1 MPPAVKRPVRTKR
14 KSLDTTIVVPAIEI
28 VQGRGRKVF
37 AFPVDGKLLP
47 RFASVTRIART
58 ESEGVTG
65 YQRPEVL
72 SHISQIRKYLESD
85 DPMLPNAIVV
95 AFDRS
100 VSFKPVS
107 LTASAEHGRL
117 GALHIPLPPEGGAT
131 PGLIVDGQQRS
142 AALREAQVKRFPVFV
157 VGFIAED
164 EAEQREQF
172 LLVNS
177 TKPLPK
183 GLLYELLPSI
193 DAPLPEALARR
204 RFPAALL
211 ERLNHDANSPFYG
224 LISTPTAPKG
234 VVKDNSVLRMLENSL
249 TDGALFRYRRA
260 HSDGGDIETML
271 RILKTFWH
279 AVSET
284 FAAAW
289 GLPPKKSRLMHGAG
303 IISLGF
309 VMDAITDRHR
319 TVSVPTGNQFRKDL
333 ALIADD
339 CRWTDGYWDFGA
351 GNHVKWCELQN
362 TSRHIQLVTDYVLAR
377 YRTALLDARRR

>member
-1 MPPAVKRPVRTKR
+1 MPTAAKLSGRANR
-14 KSLDTTIVVPAIEI
+14 KSEEKALVVPAIEI
-28 VQGRGRKVF
+28 TQGRRRKVF

-100 VSFKPVS
+100 VRFKPLS
-107 LTASAEHGRL
+107 NASSAQHGRL
-117 GALHIPLPPEGGAT
+117 GALHIPLPGEGRAA
-131 PGLIVDGQQRS
+131 PGLIVDGQQRT
-142 AALREAQVKRFPVFV
+142 AALREAALKRFPVFV

-193 DAPLPEALARR
+193 DAPLPDALARR
-204 RFPAALL
+204 RFPALLL
-211 ERLNHDANSPFYG
+211 ERLNHETDSPFRG
-224 LISTPTAPKG
+224 LISTPTAPQG

-249 TDGALFRYRRA
+249 TDGALFRFRTNS
-260 HSDGGDIETML
+260 SDGADVDAML
-271 RILKTFWH
+271 NLLKHYWH
-279 AVSET
+279 AVSQV
-284 FAAAW
+284 FSNAW
-289 GLPPKKSRLMHGAG
+289 GLPPKRSRLMHGAG
-303 IISLGF
+303 IVALGF
-309 VMDAITDRHR
+309 LMDAIADHHR
-319 TVSVPTGNQFRKDL
+319 RTPVPSVRQFASGVSS
-333 ALIADD
+333 IAEH
-339 CRWTDGYWDFGA
+339 CRWTDGFWDFGR
-351 GNHVKWCELQN
+351 GNHVKWCDLQN
-362 TSRHIQLVTDYVLAR
+362 TTRHIQLLTDHLLSF
-377 YRTALLDARRR
+377 YRSCNR

>member
-1 MPPAVKRPVRTKR
+1 MSSAVKRSPRTKR
-14 KSLDTTIVVPAIEI
+14 KPVDSSLVVPAIEI

-47 RFASVTRIART
+47 KFASVTRIART
-58 ESEGVTG
+58 DAEGVTG

-72 SHISQIRKYLESD
+72 SHISQIRKYLESA

-100 VSFKPVS
+100 VRFKPV
-107 LTASAEHGRL
+107 TASVSAQHGRL
-117 GALHIPLPPEGGAT
+117 GSLHIPLPLEGQAT

-142 AALREAQVKRFPVFV
+142 AALRDAELKRFPVFV

-164 EAEQREQF
+164 ETEQREQF

-211 ERLNHDANSPFYG
+211 ERLNHDADSPFRG
-224 LISTPTAPKG
+224 MISTPTAPRG
-234 VVKDNSVLRMLENSL
+234 VVKDNSVLRMIENSL
-249 TDGALFRYRRA
+249 TDGALFRFRHA
-260 HSDGGDIETML
+260 NGDGGDISGML
-271 RILKTFWH
+271 TVLKNYWTC
-279 AVSET
+279 VSDL
-284 FAAAW
+284 FPQAW
-289 GLPPKKSRLMHGAG
+289 GKPPKKSRLMHGAG
-303 IISLGF
+303 IVSMGF
-309 VMDAITDRHR
+309 LMDAIADHNRR
-319 TVSVPTGNQFRKDL
+319 ARIPTKSQF
-333 ALIADD
+333 AAGVAAIASH
-339 CRWTDGYWDFGA
+339 CRWTDGFWRFGPE
-351 GNHVKWCELQN
+351 HDVKWCDLQN
-362 TSRHIQLVTDYVLAR
+362 TSTHIQLLTDHLLAR
-377 YRTALLDARRR
+377 YRKACAH

>member
-107 LTASAEHGRL
+107 SAVSAQHGRL
-117 GALHIPLPPEGGAT
+117 GALHIPLVPEGEAT

-142 AALREAQVKRFPVFV
+142 AALREAEVKRFPVFV

-204 RFPAALL
+204 RFPATLL
-211 ERLNHDANSPFYG
+211 ERLNHDTDSPLRG
-224 LISTPTAPKG
+224 MISTPTAPKG
-234 VVKDNSVLRMLENSL
+234 LVKDNSILRMLENSL
-249 TDGALFRYRRA
+249 TDGALFRFRTGCGE
-260 HSDGGDIETML
+260 GGDVESML
-271 RILKTFWH
+271 GILKNYWK
-279 AVSET
+279 AVREA
-284 FAAAW
+284 FPNAW
-289 GLPPKKSRLMHGAG
+289 GVPPKRSRLMHGAG
-303 IISLGF
+303 IVSLGF
-309 VMDAITDRHR
+309 LMDAIADHHR
-319 TVSVPTGNQFRKDL
+319 RSSVPTVRQFVSGLSR
-333 ALIADD
+333 IADD
-339 CRWTDGYWDFGA
+339 CRWTDGFWDFGA
-351 GNHVKWCELQN
+351 GRHIKWNDLQN
-362 TSRHIQLVTDYVLAR
+362 TSAHIQMLTDYLLSS
-377 YRTALLDARRR
+377 YRKG

>member
-1 MPPAVKRPVRTKR
+1 MSSAVKRSPRVKR
-14 KSLDTTIVVPAIEI
+14 KSVDTGLVVPAIEI

-58 ESEGVTG
+58 DSEGVTG

-100 VSFKPVS
+100 VRFKPVS
-107 LTASAEHGRL
+107 AAVSAQHGRL
-117 GALHIPLPPEGGAT
+117 GALHIPLPLEGQAT

-142 AALREAQVKRFPVFV
+142 AALREAELKRFPVFV

-193 DAPLPEALARR
+193 DAPLPETLARR
-204 RFPAALL
+204 RFPAAVL
-211 ERLNHDANSPFYG
+211 ERLNHDDDSPLYG
-224 LISTPTAPKG
+224 MISTPTSPKG
-234 VVKDNSVLRMLENSL
+234 IVKDNSILRMIENSL
-249 TDGALFRYRRA
+249 SDGALFRFRHA
-260 HSDGGDIETML
+260 NGQECDLEA
-271 RILKTFWH
+271 ILKLLKAYWQ
-279 AVSET
+279 AVSQV
-284 FAAAW
+284 FPKAW
-289 GLPPKKSRLMHGAG
+289 GLPPKRSRLMHGAG
-303 IISLGF
+303 VVSMGF
-309 VMDAITDRHR
+309 VMDAIADRHR
-319 TVSVPTGNQFRKDL
+319 RVRTPTVQQFVRDL
-333 ALIADD
+333 NAIAPD
-339 CRWTDGYWDFGA
+339 CRWTDGYWDFGR
-351 GNHVKWCELQN
+351 GNHVKWCDLQN
-362 TSRHIQLVTDYVLAR
+362 TTRHIQLLTDYLLSR
-377 YRTALLDARRR
+377 YRRSVD

>member
-1 MPPAVKRPVRTKR
+1 MPSAEKRSKSAKRTKSPMT
-14 KSLDTTIVVPAIEI
+14 SLLVPAIEI

-58 ESEGVTG
+58 EFDGVTG

-72 SHISQIRKYLESD
+72 SHISQIKKYLESA

-100 VSFKPVS
+100 VRFTPVS
-107 LTASAEHGRL
+107 ARVSAQHGRL
-117 GALHIPLPPEGGAT
+117 GSLQIPLRPAGEPT

-142 AALREAQVKRFPVFV
+142 AALREAELKRFPVFV

-193 DAPLPEALARR
+193 DAPLPEALSRR

-211 ERLNHDANSPFYG
+211 ERLNHDADSPFRG
-224 LISTPTAPKG
+224 MIITPTAPRG
-234 VVKDNSVLRMLENSL
+234 VTKDNSVLRMLENSL
-249 TDGALFRYRRA
+249 TDGALYRFRT
-260 HSDGGDIETML
+260 STGDTGDMDAML
-271 RILKTFWH
+271 KVLKHYWQ
-279 AVSET
+279 AVSQV
-284 FAAAW
+284 FPNAW
-289 GLPPKKSRLMHGAG
+289 GLPPKRSRLMHGAG
-303 IISLGF
+303 IVSLGF
-309 VMDAITDRHR
+309 LMDAITDRHR
-319 TVSVPTGNQFRKDL
+319 RRPIPEVRHFVSGLNS
-333 ALIADD
+333 IADD
-339 CRWTDGYWDFGA
+339 CRWTSGFWDFGV
-351 GNHVKWCELQN
+351 GRHIKWSDLQN
-362 TSRHIQLVTDYVLAR
+362 TSAHIHLITDYLLAH
-377 YRTALLDARRR
+377 YRRREQSLA

>member
-1 MPPAVKRPVRTKR
+1 MPPAVKRPAHTKR

-107 LTASAEHGRL
+107 STVSAQHGRL
-117 GALHIPLPPEGGAT
+117 GALHIPLVPEGEAT

-142 AALREAQVKRFPVFV
+142 AALREAELKRFPVFV

-193 DAPLPEALARR
+193 ESPLPDALARR
-204 RFPAALL
+204 RFPSILL
-211 ERLNHDANSPFYG
+211 ARLNHDADSPMKG
-224 LISTPTAPKG
+224 MISAPTSPGG
-234 VVKDNSVLRMLENSL
+234 VVKDNSVLRMIENSL
-249 TDGALFRYRRA
+249 TDGALFRFRRPEQ
-260 HSDGGDIETML
+260 DGGDCDSML
-271 RILKTFWH
+271 SLLKNYWS
-279 AVSET
+279 AVSQVFPE
-284 FAAAW
+284 AW
-289 GLPPKKSRLMHGAG
+289 AKPPKRSRLMHGAG
-303 IISLGF
+303 IVAMGF
-309 VMDAITDRHR
+309 VMDAIADRHR
-319 TVSVPTGNQFRKDL
+319 RSRVPSVKQFRDG
-333 ALIADD
+333 LIPISPH
-339 CRWTDGYWDFGA
+339 CRWTDGFWRLGPRHDI
-351 GNHVKWCELQN
+351 KWCDLQN
-362 TSRHIQLVTDYVLAR
+362 TASHIQLLTDYLLAA
-377 YRTALLDARRR
+377 YRRVGD

>member
-1 MPPAVKRPVRTKR
+1 MPPAGKRRLRSKR
-14 KSLDTTIVVPAIEI
+14 NSLDRAIIVPAIEI

-72 SHISQIRKYLESD
+72 SHISQIRKYLESK

-100 VSFKPVS
+100 VRFRPLPSA
-107 LTASAEHGRL
+107 ASAQHGRL
-117 GALHIPLPPEGGAT
+117 GELQIPLPAEGEAT

-142 AALREAQVKRFPVFV
+142 AALREAELKRFPVFV

-204 RFPAALL
+204 RFPAVLL
-211 ERLNHDANSPFYG
+211 ERLNHDADSPFRG
-224 LISTPTAPKG
+224 MISTPTAPRG
-234 VVKDNSVLRMLENSL
+234 VVKDNSVLRMIENSL
-249 TDGALFRYRRA
+249 TDGALFRFRHA
-260 HSDGGDIETML
+260 SGDAGDASGML
-271 RILKTFWH
+271 TVLKNYWTCVADIFPQ
-279 AVSET
+279 
-284 FAAAW
+284 AW
-289 GLPPKKSRLMHGAG
+289 GKPPKKSRLMHGAG
-303 IISLGF
+303 IVSMGF
-309 VMDAITDRHR
+309 LMDAIADHNRRVRIPTRSQFAAG
-319 TVSVPTGNQFRKDL
+319 VSS
-333 ALIADD
+333 IAAH
-339 CRWTDGYWDFGA
+339 CRWTDGFWRFGPE
-351 GNHVKWCELQN
+351 HDLKWCDLQN
-362 TSRHIQLVTDYVLAR
+362 TSTHIQLLTDHLLAR
-377 YRTALLDARRR
+377 YRKACAR

>member
-1 MPPAVKRPVRTKR
+1 MPPAVKRPRRIKR
-14 KSLDTTIVVPAIEI
+14 ESLDTTIVVPAIEI

-100 VSFKPVS
+100 VHFKPAISAVS
-107 LTASAEHGRL
+107 AQHGRL
-117 GALHIPLPPEGGAT
+117 GALHIPLPPEGEAT

-142 AALREAQVKRFPVFV
+142 AALREAEVKRFPVFV

-204 RFPAALL
+204 RFPATLL
-211 ERLNHDANSPFYG
+211 ERLNHDSDSPFHG
-224 LISTPTAPKG
+224 MISTPTSPKG
-234 VVKDNSVLRMLENSL
+234 VIKDNSILRMLENSL
-249 TDGALFRYRRA
+249 TDGALFRFRTSTGA
-260 HSDGGDIETML
+260 SADTEAML
-271 RILKTFWH
+271 DVLKHFWQS
-279 AVSET
+279 VRQV
-284 FAAAW
+284 FPQAW
-289 GLPPKKSRLMHGAG
+289 GMPPKRSRLMHGAG
-303 IISLGF
+303 IVSLGF
-309 VMDAITDRHR
+309 LMDAITDAHR
-319 TVSVPTGNQFRKDL
+319 RTPVPSVKHFVSGLVP
-333 ALIADD
+333 IASD
-339 CRWTDGYWDFGA
+339 CRWTDGFWDFGP
-351 GNHVKWCELQN
+351 GRHIKWCELQN
-362 TSRHIQLVTDYVLAR
+362 TTGHIQLLTDYLLAA
-377 YRTALLDARRR
+377 YRASQRNGK